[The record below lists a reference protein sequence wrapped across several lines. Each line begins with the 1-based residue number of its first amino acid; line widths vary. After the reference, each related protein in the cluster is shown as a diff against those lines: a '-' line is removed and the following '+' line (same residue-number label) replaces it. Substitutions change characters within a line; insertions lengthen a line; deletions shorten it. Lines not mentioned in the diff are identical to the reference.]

1 MVLERVA
8 YQAAGGTVG
17 PSRRRADHAIKF
29 VLVPELP
36 VICSFN
42 QTDPVDFTPIAG
54 PCGIKSVMYIEIMD
68 TTLRDGEQTS
78 GVSYTAAEK
87 LNIAKMLL
95 EEVKVDR
102 VEVASARISDGEFD
116 AASRIIRWARENGFL
131 DKVEILGFVD
141 GTRSLDWIRNAGGEV
156 INLLCKGSL
165 KHVQGQLRKEPAE
178 HVADIKAT
186 LAHARQLGVRVN
198 VYFEDWSNGMRNSPE
213 YVFYLTEALREQA
226 IERFMLPDTLGILN
240 PDETFRFVQQMV
252 KRFPGIRFDFHA
264 HNDYDLSVANC
275 FSAVKAGATALHVTV
290 NGLGERAGNAPLSS
304 VVALLK
310 DHLHADFSVDETMLY
325 NVSKL
330 VEVFSGIGVPSNKP
344 VIGEHVFTQTC
355 GVHADG
361 DNKGNLYHNDLIPER
376 FGRTRKYA
384 LGKTSG
390 NASIRKNLEALGIEL
405 DPEALRKVTQRV
417 VELGDKKENI
427 SPEDL
432 PYIISDVLGREMLPE
447 KIKIRNYYSSH
458 VYNLK
463 PISTLSIE
471 IEGEVYEATST
482 GDGQYDAFMKAVKS
496 IYDQL
501 GKKLP
506 QLVDYKISIPPGG
519 RTDAF
524 VETII
529 TWDLDGRVF
538 KTRGFEFDQQEAAIT
553 ATLKMLNRI
562 EMQPVAPTTSASV

>member
-1 MVLERVA
+1 
-8 YQAAGGTVG
+8 
-17 PSRRRADHAIKF
+17 
-29 VLVPELP
+29 
-36 VICSFN
+36 
-42 QTDPVDFTPIAG
+42 
-54 PCGIKSVMYIEIMD
+54 MYIEIMD

-78 GVSYTAAEK
+78 GVSYTASEK

-102 VEVASARISDGEFD
+102 IEVASARISDGEFE
-116 AASRIIRWARENGFL
+116 AASKIVKWATENDLL
-131 DKVEILGFVD
+131 DKIEILGFVD
-141 GTRSLDWIRNAGGEV
+141 DNRSLDWINKAGGKV

-165 KHVQGQLRKEPAE
+165 KHVQGQLKKKPEE
-178 HVADIKAT
+178 HVSDIKKAI
-186 LAHARQLGVRVN
+186 AYAKQLGIKVN
-198 VYFEDWSNGMRNSPE
+198 VYFEDWSNGMRNSPD
-213 YVFYLTEALREQA
+213 YVFFLTDALKDEP
-226 IERFMLPDTLGILN
+226 IERYMLPDTLGVLN
-240 PDETFRFVQQMV
+240 PEETFNYVKQMV
-252 KRFPGIRFDFHA
+252 EKFPGKKFDLHA

-275 FSAVKAGATALHVTV
+275 FAGVKAGVSGLHVTV
-290 NGLGERAGNAPLSS
+290 NGLGERAGNTPLSS

-310 DHLHADFSVDETMLY
+310 DHLKVDFSVDESTLY

-330 VEVFSGIGVPSNKP
+330 VEVFSGIGVPNNKP
-344 VIGEHVFTQTC
+344 VIGENVFTQTC

-361 DNKGNLYHNDLIPER
+361 DNKGNLYHNELMPER

-390 NASIRKNLEALGIEL
+390 NASIKKNLEELGIEL

-427 SPEDL
+427 TTEDL
-432 PYIISDVLGREMLPE
+432 PYINSDVLGREMLQE

-463 PISTLSIE
+463 PVATLSIE
-471 IEGEVYEATST
+471 IDGKVYEATST
-482 GDGQYDAFMKAVKS
+482 GDGQYDAFMQAVKS

-506 QLVDYKISIPPGG
+506 QLVDYRISIPPGG

-529 TWDLDGRVF
+529 TWDLHERQF
-538 KTRGFEFDQQEAAIT
+538 KTRGFESDQQAAAIT
-553 ATLKMLNRI
+553 ATLKMLNLI
-562 EMQPVAPTTSASV
+562 EDKHR

>member
-1 MVLERVA
+1 M
-8 YQAAGGTVG
+8 
-17 PSRRRADHAIKF
+17 F
-29 VLVPELP
+29 
-36 VICSFN
+36 
-42 QTDPVDFTPIAG
+42 
-54 PCGIKSVMYIEIMD
+54 IEIMD

-78 GVSYTAAEK
+78 GVSYTATEK

-102 VEVASARISDGEFD
+102 IEIASARISDGEFEGASKILKW
-116 AASRIIRWARENGFL
+116 AADNDYL
-131 DKVEILGFVD
+131 DRVEILGFVD
-141 GTRSLDWIRNAGGEV
+141 DNRSLDWIHSVGGKV
-156 INLLCKGSL
+156 VNLLCKGSL
-165 KHVQGQLRKEPAE
+165 KHVQGQLRKTPEQ
-178 HVADIKAT
+178 HVSDIKGV
-186 LAHARQLGVRVN
+186 LKHAKKLGIKVN
-198 VYFEDWSNGMRNSPE
+198 AYFEDWSNGMRNSPD
-213 YVFYLTEALREQA
+213 YVFYLVDALKEEN
-226 IERFMLPDTLGILN
+226 IERFMLPDTLGVLN
-240 PDETFRFVQQMV
+240 PDEAFRFVKEMV
-252 KRFPGIRFDFHA
+252 DRFPGKHFDLHA

-275 FSAVKAGATALHVTV
+275 FAGVKAGASGLHVTV
-290 NGLGERAGNAPLSS
+290 NGLGERAGNTPLSS

-310 DHLHADFSVDETMLY
+310 DHLKADFSVDETKLVG
-325 NVSKL
+325 VSKL
-330 VEVFSGIGVPSNKP
+330 VEVFSGISVPKNKP

-361 DNKGNLYHNDLIPER
+361 DNKGGLYYNELMPER

-390 NASIRKNLEALGIEL
+390 NASIKKNLEELGIEL
-405 DPEALRKVTQRV
+405 DPESLKKVTQRV

-427 SPEDL
+427 STEDL
-432 PYIISDVLGREMLPE
+432 PYIISDVLGREMIPE

-463 PISTLSIE
+463 PVATLSIE
-471 IEGEVYEATST
+471 IDGQVYEATST

-506 QLVDYKISIPPGG
+506 QLMDYEISIPPGG

-529 TWDLDGRVF
+529 TWELDDRQF
-538 KTRGFEFDQQEAAIT
+538 KTRGFESDQQAAAIT
-553 ATLKMLNRI
+553 ATLKMLNLI
-562 EMQPVAPTTSASV
+562 EGKRK

>member
-1 MVLERVA
+1 
-8 YQAAGGTVG
+8 
-17 PSRRRADHAIKF
+17 
-29 VLVPELP
+29 
-36 VICSFN
+36 
-42 QTDPVDFTPIAG
+42 
-54 PCGIKSVMYIEIMD
+54 MYIEIMD

-78 GVSYTAAEK
+78 GVSYTATEK

-102 VEVASARISDGEFD
+102 VEIASARISEGEFD
-116 AASRIIRWARENGFL
+116 GASKIIKWAKENGYL
-131 DKVEILGFVD
+131 DRVEILGFVD
-141 GTRSLDWIRNAGGEV
+141 DNRSLDWINKAGGKV

-165 KHVQGQLRKEPAE
+165 KHVQGQLGKTPEQHA
-178 HVADIKAT
+178 ADIKRN
-186 LAHARQLGVRVN
+186 LAYAKKCGIKVN
-198 VYFEDWSNGMRNSPE
+198 VYFEDWSNGMRHSPE
-213 YVFYLTEALREQA
+213 YVFFLTDALKDED

-240 PDETFRFVQQMV
+240 PDETFVFVKQMV
-252 KRFPGIRFDFHA
+252 ERYPGKRFDFHA

-275 FSAVKAGATALHVTV
+275 FSGVKAGASALHVTV

-310 DHLHADFSVDETMLY
+310 DHLKVEFSVDETTLF

-330 VEVFSGIGVPSNKP
+330 VEVFSGIGVPNNKP

-361 DNKGNLYHNDLIPER
+361 DNKGNLYHNELLPER

-390 NASIRKNLEALGIEL
+390 NASIKKNLEELGIEL

-427 SPEDL
+427 STEDL
-432 PYIISDVLGREMLPE
+432 PYIISDVLGRELLPE

-506 QLVDYKISIPPGG
+506 QLTDYKISIPPGG

-529 TWDLDGRVF
+529 SWDLDGRLF

-553 ATLKMLNRI
+553 ATLKMLNLI
-562 EMQPVAPTTSASV
+562 EVKRL

>member
-1 MVLERVA
+1 ML
-8 YQAAGGTVG
+8 
-17 PSRRRADHAIKF
+17 
-29 VLVPELP
+29 
-36 VICSFN
+36 
-42 QTDPVDFTPIAG
+42 
-54 PCGIKSVMYIEIMD
+54 IEIMD

-78 GVSYTAAEK
+78 GVSYTATEK

-102 VEVASARISDGEFD
+102 VEVASARISEGEFEG
-116 AASRIIRWARENGFL
+116 ASKIIKWAKENGRI
-131 DKVEILGFVD
+131 DRVEILGFVD
-141 GTRSLDWIRNAGGEV
+141 GGRSLEWINKAGGKV
-156 INLLCKGSL
+156 LNLLCKGSL
-165 KHVQGQLRKEPAE
+165 KHVQGQLRRSPEE
-178 HVADIKAT
+178 HVSDIRGVLEQAES
-186 LAHARQLGVRVN
+186 LGIKVN
-198 VYFEDWSNGMRNSPE
+198 VYFEDWSNGMRNSPD
-213 YVFYLTEALREQA
+213 YVYFLMDALKDSS
-226 IERFMLPDTLGILN
+226 IERFMLPDTLGVLN
-240 PDETFRFVQQMV
+240 PDEAYRFVKDMV
-252 KRFPGIRFDFHA
+252 DRFPGKRFDFHA
-264 HNDYDLSVANC
+264 HNDYDFSVANC

-304 VVALLK
+304 VVAMLK
-310 DHLHADFSVDETMLY
+310 DHLHAEISVDETMLY

-330 VEVFSGIGVPSNKP
+330 VEVFSGIGVPNNKP

-361 DNKGNLYHNDLIPER
+361 DNKGNLYHNELMPER

-405 DPEALRKVTQRV
+405 DPESLKKVTQRV

-432 PYIISDVLGREMLPE
+432 PYIISDILGRELIPE

-471 IEGEVYEATST
+471 IDGQVYEATST

-501 GKKLP
+501 GKRLP
-506 QLVDYKISIPPGG
+506 QLKDYKISIPPGG

-529 TWDLDGRVF
+529 TWDMDGNVF
-538 KTRGFEFDQQEAAIT
+538 KTRGFEFDQQEAAIQ
-553 ATLKMLNRI
+553 ATLKMLNII
-562 EMQPVAPTTSASV
+562 ERGVPVGP

>member
-1 MVLERVA
+1 
-8 YQAAGGTVG
+8 
-17 PSRRRADHAIKF
+17 
-29 VLVPELP
+29 
-36 VICSFN
+36 
-42 QTDPVDFTPIAG
+42 
-54 PCGIKSVMYIEIMD
+54 MYIEIMD

-78 GVSYTAAEK
+78 GVSYTATEK

-95 EEVKVDR
+95 EEVRVDR
-102 VEVASARISDGEFD
+102 IEIASARISDGEFE
-116 AASRIIRWARENGFL
+116 AASKIIKWATENGFL
-131 DKVEILGFVD
+131 DRIEILGFVD
-141 GTRSLDWIRNAGGEV
+141 NNKSLNWIQKAGGKV

-165 KHVQGQLRKEPAE
+165 KHVQGQLRKSPEE
-178 HVADIKAT
+178 HVADIKETIAY
-186 LAHARQLGVRVN
+186 AKSLGIKVN
-198 VYFEDWSNGMRNSPE
+198 VYFEDWSNGMRNSRE
-213 YVFYLTEALREQA
+213 YVLFLTNALKDEP

-240 PDETFRFVQQMV
+240 PDEAYKYVKEMV
-252 KRFPGIRFDFHA
+252 DTFPGKKFDLHA

-275 FSAVKAGATALHVTV
+275 FAGVKAGASGLHVTV
-290 NGLGERAGNAPLSS
+290 NGLGERAGNTPLSS

-310 DHLHADFSVDETMLY
+310 DHLNVDFSVDETTLF

-330 VEVFSGIGVPSNKP
+330 VEVFSGIGVPNNKP

-361 DNKGNLYHNDLIPER
+361 DNKGNLYHNDLMPER

-390 NASIRKNLEALGIEL
+390 NASIKKNLEELGIEL
-405 DPEALRKVTQRV
+405 DAEALRKVTQRV

-427 SPEDL
+427 STEDL
-432 PYIISDVLGREMLPE
+432 PYIISDVLGRETFQE

-463 PISTLSIE
+463 PVSTISIE
-471 IEGEVYEATST
+471 IEGKVYEATST
-482 GDGQYDAFMKAVKS
+482 GDGQYDAFMQALKS

-501 GKKLP
+501 GKQLP
-506 QLVDYKISIPPGG
+506 RLSNYKISIPPGG

-529 TWDLDGRVF
+529 TWDLNGKEF
-538 KTRGFEFDQQEAAIT
+538 KTRGFEADQQAAAIT
-553 ATLKMLNRI
+553 ATLKMLNII
-562 EMQPVAPTTSASV
+562 EK

>member
-1 MVLERVA
+1 
-8 YQAAGGTVG
+8 
-17 PSRRRADHAIKF
+17 
-29 VLVPELP
+29 
-36 VICSFN
+36 
-42 QTDPVDFTPIAG
+42 
-54 PCGIKSVMYIEIMD
+54 MYIEIMD

-95 EEVKVDR
+95 EEVRVDR
-102 VEVASARISDGEFD
+102 IEIASARISEGEFE
-116 AASRIIRWARENGFL
+116 AASKILRWAKDNGYL
-131 DKVEILGFVD
+131 DKIEILGFVD
-141 GTRSLDWIRNAGGEV
+141 ENRSLDWIKKAGGKV

-165 KHVQGQLRKEPAE
+165 KHVQGQLRKKPEE
-178 HVADIKAT
+178 HLSDIKKT
-186 LAHARQLGVRVN
+186 LAYAQTSGVRVN
-198 VYFEDWSNGMRNSPE
+198 VYFEDWSNGMRNSPD
-213 YVFYLTEALREQA
+213 YVHFLIDGLKDEA
-226 IERFMLPDTLGILN
+226 IDRFMLPDTLGVLN
-240 PDETFRFVQQMV
+240 PDDTFRFVEEMV
-252 KRFPGIRFDFHA
+252 AKFPEKRFDFHA

-275 FSAVKAGATALHVTV
+275 FAAVKAGASGVHVTV
-290 NGLGERAGNAPLSS
+290 NGLGERAGNTPLSS

-310 DHLHADFSVDETMLY
+310 DHLHAQFSVDETTLY

-330 VEVFSGIGVPSNKP
+330 VEVFSGISVPNNKP

-361 DNKGNLYHNDLIPER
+361 DNKGNLYHNELMPER

-405 DPEALRKVTQRV
+405 EPEALRKVTQRV

-432 PYIISDVLGREMLPE
+432 PYIISDVLGRELLPE

-463 PISTLSIE
+463 PVSILSIE
-471 IEGEVYEATST
+471 IEGQVYEATST

-501 GKKLP
+501 GKRLP

-529 TWDLDGRVF
+529 TWDMDGRVF

-553 ATLKMLNRI
+553 ATLKMLNLI
-562 EMQPVAPTTSASV
+562 EINTSQNVEAPQG

>member
-1 MVLERVA
+1 
-8 YQAAGGTVG
+8 
-17 PSRRRADHAIKF
+17 
-29 VLVPELP
+29 
-36 VICSFN
+36 
-42 QTDPVDFTPIAG
+42 
-54 PCGIKSVMYIEIMD
+54 MYIEIMD

-78 GVSYTAAEK
+78 GVAYTASEK

-102 VEVASARISDGEFD
+102 IEIASARISDGEFE
-116 AASRIIRWARENGFL
+116 AASKITKWARENGYL
-131 DKVEILGFVD
+131 DRVEILGFVD
-141 GTRSLDWIRNAGGEV
+141 GMRSLDWIREAGGKV

-165 KHVQGQLRKEPAE
+165 KHVQGQLRRSPEE
-178 HVADIKAT
+178 HVQDILQSIRYA
-186 LAHARQLGVRVN
+186 QELGIKIN

-213 YVFYLTEALREQA
+213 YVFYLVEALKDQP

-240 PDETFRFVQQMV
+240 PDETTTFIREMV
-252 KRFPGIRFDFHA
+252 ARFPGKKFDLHA

-275 FSAVKAGATALHVTV
+275 FAAVKAGVTGLHVTV
-290 NGLGERAGNAPLSS
+290 NGLGERAGNTPLSS
-304 VVALLK
+304 VIAILK
-310 DHLHADFSVDETMLY
+310 DHLKADFSVDESTLC

-330 VEVFSGIGVPSNKP
+330 VEVFSGVEVPNNKP

-361 DNKGNLYHNDLIPER
+361 DNKGNLYHNELIPER

-390 NASIRKNLEALGIEL
+390 NASIRKNLEELGIEL
-405 DPEALRKVTQRV
+405 DPEALKKVTQRV

-427 SPEDL
+427 TTEDL
-432 PYIISDVLGREMLPE
+432 PYIISDVLGREKLKE

-463 PISTLSIE
+463 PVATLSIE
-471 IEGEVYEATST
+471 IDNEIYEATST
-482 GDGQYDAFMKAVKS
+482 GDGQYDAFMQALKS

-501 GKKLP
+501 GKNLP
-506 QLVDYKISIPPGG
+506 RLVNYKISIPPGG

-529 TWDLDGRVF
+529 TWEIDGKQF
-538 KTRGFEFDQQEAAIT
+538 KTRGFESDQQAAAIT
-553 ATLKMLNRI
+553 ATLKMLNI
-562 EMQPVAPTTSASV
+562 LEEKKYAFS

>member
-1 MVLERVA
+1 
-8 YQAAGGTVG
+8 
-17 PSRRRADHAIKF
+17 
-29 VLVPELP
+29 
-36 VICSFN
+36 
-42 QTDPVDFTPIAG
+42 
-54 PCGIKSVMYIEIMD
+54 MYIEIMD

-78 GVSYTAAEK
+78 GVSYTATEK

-102 VEVASARISDGEFD
+102 IEIASARISDGEFE
-116 AASRIIRWARENGFL
+116 AASKIVKWAADNGFL
-131 DKVEILGFVD
+131 EKIEILGFVD
-141 GTRSLDWIRNAGGEV
+141 NNKSLEWIRKAGGKV

-165 KHVQGQLRKEPAE
+165 KHVQGQLRKTPEE
-178 HVADIKAT
+178 HVSDIKKTLAYAKTLDIKA
-186 LAHARQLGVRVN
+186 N
-198 VYFEDWSNGMRNSPE
+198 VYFEDWSNGMRNSPD
-213 YVFYLTEALREQA
+213 YVLFLINALKDEP
-226 IERFMLPDTLGILN
+226 IERFMLPDTLGVLN
-240 PDETFRFVQQMV
+240 PDETFRYVKQMV
-252 KRFPGIRFDFHA
+252 DTFPGKKFDLHA

-275 FSAVKAGATALHVTV
+275 FAGVKAGASGLHVTV
-290 NGLGERAGNAPLSS
+290 NGLGERAGNTPLSS

-310 DHLHADFSVDETMLY
+310 DHLHVDFSVDETMLF

-330 VEVFSGIGVPSNKP
+330 VEVFSGIEVPNNKP

-361 DNKGNLYHNDLIPER
+361 DNKGNLYHNDLMPER

-390 NASIRKNLEALGIEL
+390 NASIKKNLEELGIEL
-405 DPEALRKVTQRV
+405 DAESLKKVTQRV

-427 SPEDL
+427 STEDL
-432 PYIISDVLGREMLPE
+432 PYIISDVLGRESVQE

-463 PISTLSIE
+463 PVSTIAIE
-471 IEGEVYEATST
+471 IEGKVYEATST
-482 GDGQYDAFMKAVKS
+482 GDGQYDAFMKALKS

-501 GKKLP
+501 DKKLP
-506 QLVDYKISIPPGG
+506 QLINYKISIPPGG

-529 TWDLDGRVF
+529 TWELDGRQF
-538 KTRGFEFDQQEAAIT
+538 KTRGFESDQQAAAIT
-553 ATLKMLNRI
+553 ATLKMLNSI
-562 EMQPVAPTTSASV
+562 EK

>member
-1 MVLERVA
+1 
-8 YQAAGGTVG
+8 
-17 PSRRRADHAIKF
+17 
-29 VLVPELP
+29 
-36 VICSFN
+36 
-42 QTDPVDFTPIAG
+42 
-54 PCGIKSVMYIEIMD
+54 MYIEIMD

-78 GVSYTAAEK
+78 GVSYTATEK

-102 VEVASARISDGEFD
+102 IEIASARISDGEFD
-116 AASRIIRWARENGFL
+116 AASKIVKWAKDNGL
-131 DKVEILGFVD
+131 LQKIEILGFVD
-141 GTRSLDWIRNAGGEV
+141 DNKSLDWIQKAGGKV

-165 KHVQGQLRKEPAE
+165 KHVQGQLRKTPEE
-178 HVADIKAT
+178 HVSDIKKT
-186 LAHARQLGVRVN
+186 LAYAQHLGISVN
-198 VYFEDWSNGMRNSPE
+198 VYFEDWSNGMRNSPD
-213 YVFYLTEALREQA
+213 YVFFLVDALKDEKIDRY
-226 IERFMLPDTLGILN
+226 MLPDTLGILN
-240 PDETFRFVQQMV
+240 PDETFTYVKQMV
-252 KRFPGIRFDFHA
+252 DRFPGKKFDLHA

-275 FSAVKAGATALHVTV
+275 FAGVKAGVSGLHVTV
-290 NGLGERAGNAPLSS
+290 NGLGERAGNTPLSS

-310 DHLHADFSVDETMLY
+310 DHLKVDFSVDESTLF

-330 VEVFSGIGVPSNKP
+330 VEVFSGISVPNNKP

-361 DNKGNLYHNDLIPER
+361 DNKGNLYHNDLMPER

-390 NASIRKNLEALGIEL
+390 NASIKKNLEELGIEL

-427 SPEDL
+427 STEDL
-432 PYIISDVLGREMLPE
+432 PYIISDVLGREMFQE

-463 PISTLSIE
+463 PVSTLSIE
-471 IEGEVYEATST
+471 IDGKIYEATST
-482 GDGQYDAFMKAVKS
+482 GDGQYDAFMQAVKS

-529 TWDLDGRVF
+529 TWGLDGWEF
-538 KTRGFEFDQQEAAIT
+538 KTRGFESDQQAAAIT
-553 ATLKMLNRI
+553 ATLKMLNLI
-562 EMQPVAPTTSASV
+562 EEKQK

>member
-1 MVLERVA
+1 
-8 YQAAGGTVG
+8 
-17 PSRRRADHAIKF
+17 
-29 VLVPELP
+29 
-36 VICSFN
+36 
-42 QTDPVDFTPIAG
+42 
-54 PCGIKSVMYIEIMD
+54 MYIEIMD

-78 GVSYTAAEK
+78 GVSYTASEK

-102 VEVASARISDGEFD
+102 IEIASARISDGEYE
-116 AASRIIRWARENGFL
+116 AASKIVKWASENGFL
-131 DKVEILGFVD
+131 DRIEMLGFVD
-141 GTRSLDWIRNAGGEV
+141 DNRSLDWINKAGGRV

-165 KHVQGQLRKEPAE
+165 KHVQGQLRKTPEE
-178 HVADIKAT
+178 HVRDIKKTVAY
-186 LAHARQLGVRVN
+186 AKQLGIKVN
-198 VYFEDWSNGMRNSPE
+198 VYFEDWSNGMRTSPD
-213 YVFYLTEALREQA
+213 YVFFLVNELKDEP

-240 PDETFRFVQQMV
+240 PDETSRYVKQMV
-252 KRFPGIRFDFHA
+252 EKFPDKKFDLHA

-275 FSAVKAGATALHVTV
+275 FAGVKAGISGLHVTV
-290 NGLGERAGNAPLSS
+290 NGLGERAGNTPLSS

-310 DHLHADFSVDETMLY
+310 DHLKVEFSVDESTLC

-330 VEVFSGIGVPSNKP
+330 VEVFSGIEVPNNKP

-361 DNKGNLYHNDLIPER
+361 DNKGNLYHNELMPER

-390 NASIRKNLEALGIEL
+390 NASIKKNLEELGIEL
-405 DPEALRKVTQRV
+405 DSDALRKVTQRV

-427 SPEDL
+427 TTEDL
-432 PYIISDVLGREMLPE
+432 PYIISDVLGRELLQE

-463 PISTLSIE
+463 PVATLSIE
-471 IEGEVYEATST
+471 IDGEVYEATST
-482 GDGQYDAFMKAVKS
+482 GDGQYDAFMQALKS
-496 IYDQL
+496 IYDRL
-501 GKKLP
+501 NKKLP
-506 QLVDYKISIPPGG
+506 QLINYKISIPPGG

-529 TWDLDGRVF
+529 TWDLDGRQF
-538 KTRGFEFDQQEAAIT
+538 KTRGFESDQQAAAIT
-553 ATLKMLNRI
+553 ATLKMLNVL
-562 EMQPVAPTTSASV
+562 EEKGA

>member
-1 MVLERVA
+1 
-8 YQAAGGTVG
+8 
-17 PSRRRADHAIKF
+17 
-29 VLVPELP
+29 
-36 VICSFN
+36 
-42 QTDPVDFTPIAG
+42 
-54 PCGIKSVMYIEIMD
+54 MYIEIMD

-78 GVSYTAAEK
+78 GVAYTATEK

-102 VEVASARISDGEFD
+102 VEIASARISEGEFEG
-116 AASRIIRWARENGFL
+116 ASKIIKWARDNDLL
-131 DKVEILGFVD
+131 DKIEILGFVD
-141 GTRSLDWIRNAGGEV
+141 DNRSLDWIQKAGGKV

-165 KHVQGQLRKEPAE
+165 KHVEGQLRKNPEQ
-178 HVADIKAT
+178 HVSDIRST
-186 LAHARQLGVRVN
+186 LAYARKAGIRVN

-213 YVFYLTEALREQA
+213 YVYFLTNALKDES
-226 IERFMLPDTLGILN
+226 IDRFMLPDTLGILN
-240 PDETFRFVQQMV
+240 PDETFRFVKEMV
-252 KRFPGIRFDFHA
+252 ERFPGKKFDFHA

-275 FSAVKAGATALHVTV
+275 FAAVKAGASALHVTV

-310 DHLHADFSVDETMLY
+310 DHLKAEFSVDETMLY

-330 VEVFSGIGVPSNKP
+330 VEVFSGISVPNNKP

-361 DNKGNLYHNDLIPER
+361 DNKGNLYHNDLMPER

-390 NASIRKNLEALGIEL
+390 NASIRKNLEELGIEL
-405 DPEALRKVTQRV
+405 DPESLRKVTKRV

-432 PYIISDVLGREMLPE
+432 PYIISDVLGRELLPE

-471 IEGEVYEATST
+471 IDGEVYEASST

-506 QLVDYKISIPPGG
+506 QLTDYKISIPPGG

-529 TWDLDGRVF
+529 TWDMNGRVF

-553 ATLKMLNRI
+553 ATLKMLNLI
-562 EMQPVAPTTSASV
+562 EINSNGADNHR

>member
-1 MVLERVA
+1 
-8 YQAAGGTVG
+8 
-17 PSRRRADHAIKF
+17 
-29 VLVPELP
+29 
-36 VICSFN
+36 
-42 QTDPVDFTPIAG
+42 
-54 PCGIKSVMYIEIMD
+54 MYIEIMD

-78 GVSYTAAEK
+78 GVSYTATEK

-102 VEVASARISDGEFD
+102 VEIASARISDGEFD
-116 AASRIIRWARENGFL
+116 AASKIIKWAKDNDFL
-131 DKVEILGFVD
+131 DRIEILGFVD
-141 GTRSLDWIRNAGGEV
+141 DNRSLDWIIKAGGKV

-165 KHVQGQLRKEPAE
+165 KHVQGQLKKTPEE
-178 HVADIKAT
+178 HVSDIKKT
-186 LAHARQLGVRVN
+186 LAYAQKSGIKVN
-198 VYFEDWSNGMRNSPE
+198 VYLEDWSNGMRNSPD
-213 YVFYLTEALREQA
+213 YVFFLVDALKDES

-240 PDETFRFVQQMV
+240 PDETYNFVKVMV
-252 KRFPGIRFDFHA
+252 EKFPGKKFDFHA

-275 FSAVKAGATALHVTV
+275 FASVKAGASALHVTV
-290 NGLGERAGNAPLSS
+290 NGLGERAGNTPLSS
-304 VVALLK
+304 VIALLK
-310 DHLHADFSVDETMLY
+310 DHLHADFSVDETTLY

-330 VEVFSGIGVPSNKP
+330 VEVFSGIGVPTNKP
-344 VIGEHVFTQTC
+344 VIGEYVFTQTC

-361 DNKGNLYHNDLIPER
+361 DNKGNLYHNELMPER

-390 NASIRKNLEALGIEL
+390 NASIKKNLEELGIEL

-427 SPEDL
+427 STEDL
-432 PYIISDVLGREMLPE
+432 PYIISDVLGRELLPD

-463 PISTLSIE
+463 PVSILSIE
-471 IEGEVYEATST
+471 IEGQVYEATSS

-506 QLVDYKISIPPGG
+506 QLMDYKISIPPGG

-529 TWDLDGRVF
+529 TWEMDGRVF

-553 ATLKMLNRI
+553 ATLKMLNLI
-562 EMQPVAPTTSASV
+562 EVKRG